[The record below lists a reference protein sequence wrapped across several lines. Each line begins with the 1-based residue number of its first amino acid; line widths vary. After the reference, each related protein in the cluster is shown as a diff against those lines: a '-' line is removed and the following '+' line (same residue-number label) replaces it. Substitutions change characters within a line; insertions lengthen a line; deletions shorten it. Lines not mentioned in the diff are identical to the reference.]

1 MIRYL
6 YAVAAAVFGI
16 SATLMLY
23 YRPQSVWGRWYLIVT
38 IIMVFLCFDATLKAR
53 NAMKARNADNAGI
66 GACDRSDKDGNSKN
80 ASAAADAD
88 ADNAASG
95 NDHADGIN
103 TDADAGAGVDA
114 GMVALADKN
123 AGADASK
130 SGNGNGNADEGI
142 IADDDAYTISDD
154 ADGDG
159 GSDTVGSDGDE
170 SADIPKH
177 GSEKQAIENENG
189 DETEAEDT
197 VRTVHHPQERLPQ
210 QQPETEPGSL
220 RSKIGEN
227 PGVCGAGMA

>member
-38 IIMVFLCFDATLKAR
+38 IIMVFLCFDATMKAR
-53 NAMKARNADNAGI
+53 NAMKSRNADNAGI
-66 GACDRSDKDGNSKN
+66 GACDKSEKDGNSKN
-80 ASAAADAD
+80 VSPAADAD
-88 ADNAASG
+88 ADNATSG

-114 GMVALADKN
+114 SMVAPADKN

-130 SGNGNGNADEGI
+130 SGNGNSDEGI

-154 ADGDG
+154 ADGDR
-159 GSDTVGSDGDE
+159 GSGAVGLDGDE

-177 GSEKQAIENENG
+177 GREKQKAKDG
-189 DETEAEDT
+189 DGTEAENT
-197 VRTVHHPQERLPQ
+197 VRTVYHPQERLP
-210 QQPETEPGSL
+210 
-220 RSKIGEN
+220 
-227 PGVCGAGMA
+227 